1 MTRLYPQIRVASI
14 GVSVY
19 GRKIPVVSLVSGP
32 KEVFASAAWHA
43 EEWISACLGI

>member
-43 EEWISACLGI
+43 VEWISACLGI